1 MKEKI
6 YNYIKENPGCRQ
18 CEIASALRIWLCS
31 KEFLNALSELRDEKK
46 IGCSVFQ
53 DHANMEY
60 YYKWYLVK
68 SVE

>member
-18 CEIASALRIWLCS
+18 REIASALHVWLCS
-31 KEFLNALSELRDEKK
+31 KEFLDALFELQDEKK

-60 YYKWYLVK
+60 YHRWYLVK
-68 SVE
+68 FVE